1 VNRTARLW
9 SLLSACCSVVHAAAS
24 TPGEGPSFRL
34 LRADE
39 DYSMLANETTP
50 LQAWKR
56 VKFIPLSEDKSIWAS
71 VGGDLRGRYER
82 YENDAWGDGPQDGNG
97 FFSGRTLL
105 HADVHANEHLRLFGQ
120 LQTGSI
126 AGRNGGPRPPDR
138 DDADVHQLFVGL
150 SGKTADSS
158 PLDLRIG
165 RQEVQFGS
173 GCLISVR
180 EGAGTRRS
188 FEGATLG
195 ITHRH
200 FRASAFWLRP
210 VRQLPGTWD
219 NEVEDGRSLAG
230 LFVTTMWEGIAN
242 ATVSVDAYLLQSR
255 QSDSSFAG
263 VVGHERRLTLGSR
276 GSYASRQWDANA
288 EAAGQFGRQGGQKI
302 RAWFATGE
310 VGWTWRDVPGS
321 PRLGLRAGAAS
332 GDASAADGKLGTFNA
347 LYPNLSYFG
356 EIALLGPANLLD
368 LHPTIKLA
376 LHDDISLT
384 LGAVAYW
391 RHRVA
396 DSIYGAS
403 LMPERAAGTSRA
415 RKVGRQFDAKLVWS
429 PSNDTEATLSYA
441 VFRPAAFLRETG
453 PSRPVQYLNLEIAW
467 RF

>member
-1 VNRTARLW
+1 
-9 SLLSACCSVVHAAAS
+9 LLSACCCFVQAVAS
-24 TPGEGPSFRL
+24 TPGDGPSFRL

-39 DYSMLANETTP
+39 DYSMLANEASP
-50 LQAWKR
+50 LQGWKR
-56 VKFIPLSEDKSIWAS
+56 AKFVPLSEDKSTWAS

-82 YENDAWGDGPQDGNG
+82 YENDAWGEGPQDGNG
-97 FFSGRTLL
+97 FFSLRTLL
-105 HADVHANEHLRLFGQ
+105 HADVHAHEHLRLFGQ

-138 DDADVHQLFVGL
+138 DDGDVHQLFVGI
-150 SGKTADSS
+150 SGKATDSTR
-158 PLDLRIG
+158 LDLRIG

-195 ITHRH
+195 IAHGAL
-200 FRASAFWLRP
+200 RASAFWLRP
-210 VRQLPGTWD
+210 VRQRPGTWD
-219 NEVEDGRSLAG
+219 NEVQSGRSLAG
-230 LFVTTMWEGIAN
+230 LFVTTPWEGIAN
-242 ATVSVDAYLLQSR
+242 ATVSVDAYLLESR
-255 QSDSSFAG
+255 QSASSFAG
-263 VVGHERRLTLGSR
+263 VVGDERRVTVGGR
-276 GSYASRQWDANA
+276 VSYASRQWDANV

-310 VGWTWRDVPGS
+310 IGRTWRDLPGS

-332 GDASAADGKLGTFNA
+332 GDAGSTDGKLGTFNA

-368 LHPTIKLA
+368 LHPTIKLT
-376 LHDDISLT
+376 LDDDVSLT

-396 DSIYGAS
+396 DGIYGAS
-403 LMPERAAGTSRA
+403 LMPERPAGASGA
-415 RKVGRQFDAKLVWS
+415 RKVGTQFDAKLVWS
-429 PSNDTEATLSYA
+429 PSRDTEATLSYA
-441 VFRPAAFLRETG
+441 VFRPSAFIRETG
-453 PSRPVQYLNLEIAW
+453 PSKTVQYLNVEVVW